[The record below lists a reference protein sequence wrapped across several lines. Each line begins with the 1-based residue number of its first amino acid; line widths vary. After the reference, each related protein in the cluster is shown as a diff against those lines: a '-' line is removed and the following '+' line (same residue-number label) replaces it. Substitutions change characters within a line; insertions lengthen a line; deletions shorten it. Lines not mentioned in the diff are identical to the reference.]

1 MDVNVKDYVI
11 EVKNTIEEAKERKKS
26 TRMLQNI

>member
-11 EVKNTIEEAKERKKS
+11 EVKNTIEEAKERKNQ
-26 TRMLQNI
+26 REMLQNI